1 MNRLIPGLA
10 LIIGWLLLLLSG
22 SFLLFFPVL
31 VLVLLIGAMEYTRM
45 AFPEKTIAFRL
56 LFGLLA
62 LLPALGSGW
71 FSAPGLAGGLLLSFL
86 LLTCHIFYHY
96 NRLQEPLHFFSR
108 AFFGVIYVGFLGA
121 HLLLLHQ
128 LPEGSSWILVLT
140 AITAG
145 SDSGAYYCGRR
156 FGKHKLCPQISPNKT
171 IEGAIGG
178 LVVGVAVAVLMVI
191 LLRLQVSWFFLV
203 PVAVLLTGVGI
214 AGDLTESIIK
224 RATGSKDSGTLL
236 AGHGGVL
243 DRVDSLLFA
252 APVLYYLLLC
262 SQAVSLVA
270 S

>member
-10 LIIGWLLLLLSG
+10 LVVCWLLLLLSG
-22 SFLLFFPVL
+22 SFLLFFPVMA
-31 VLVLLIGAMEYTRM
+31 LVLLIGGMEYARM
-45 AFPEKTIAFRL
+45 VFPEKNFTFRL
-56 LFGLLA
+56 LFGLIV
-62 LLPALGSGW
+62 LLPALGSGF
-71 FSAPGLAGGLLLSFL
+71 FSAPGLAGSLLLAFL
-86 LLTCHIFYHY
+86 LLTCHIFYY
-96 NRLQEPLHFFSR
+96 YTRLEAPLNFFSC
-108 AFFGVIYVGFLGA
+108 ALFGVIYVGFLGS

-156 FGKHKLCPQISPNKT
+156 FGKYKLCPHISPNKT

-178 LVVGVAVAVLMVI
+178 LVVGVAVAVFMVI
-191 LLRLQVSWFFLV
+191 LLGLQVNWFFLV
-203 PVAVLLTGVGI
+203 PVAVLLTGIGI

-243 DRVDSLLFA
+243 DRIDSLLFA
-252 APVLYYLLLC
+252 APALYYLLSCL
-262 SQAVSLVA
+262 QAVTLVA
-270 S
+270 P